1 MTDRNLVAII
11 LHMLKIIK
19 TDKLI
24 EALLKTRHSPADF
37 ADILQYL
44 NSQGILPNKTTIY
57 RNLEKLEKDGII
69 KKVILSDHK
78 QFWELSQSNSD
89 HQHYHLIC
97 QKCEKIECQDL
108 DQSFQLQPSSF
119 QTQKT
124 ELNLYGVCQNC
135 I

>member
-1 MTDRNLVAII
+1 MSEVV
-11 LHMLKIIK
+11 K

-24 EALLKTRHSPADF
+24 NDLIKLKHAPIDF
-37 ADILQYL
+37 AEITNYL
-44 NSQGILPNKTTIY
+44 YSQGISPNKTTIY
-57 RNLEKLEKDGII
+57 RNLEKLEKEGLI

-78 QFWELSQSNSD
+78 QFWEMAQTNPD

-97 QKCEKIECQDL
+97 QKCEKIECRDL
-108 DQSFQLQPSSF
+108 DQNFQPQLSNF

-124 ELNLYGVCQNC
+124 ELNLYGFCHNC

>member
-1 MTDRNLVAII
+1 M
-11 LHMLKIIK
+11 K

-24 EALLKTRHSPADF
+24 RTLLKKKHTPVDF
-37 ADILQYL
+37 TEIASYL

-57 RNLEKLEKDGII
+57 RNIEKLEKEGLI
-69 KKVILSDHK
+69 KKVIVSDHK
-78 QFWELSQSNSD
+78 QFWELTQTNLD

-97 QKCEKIECQDL
+97 QKCEKIECRDL
-108 DQSFQLQPSSF
+108 NQNFQLQLSNF

-124 ELNLYGVCQNC
+124 ELNLYGFCQNC